1 MENVKNQFTGP
12 FLNSCFYYRLT
23 VIICKNCFISFQN
36 NAIKSKIEEL
46 KTEAN
51 NIDLSD
57 IVIID
62 STTRGQLE
70 FIRDSKV
77 DGINFTAFFNE
88 VGREN

>member
-1 MENVKNQFTGP
+1 MERALRTS
-12 FLNSCFYYRLT
+12 LRAHSLI
-23 VIICKNCFISFQN
+23 VIFITDCFISFQN
-36 NAIKSKIEEL
+36 NAIQSKIEEL

-62 STTRGQLE
+62 SATRNQLE
-70 FIRDSKV
+70 FIRDSKL